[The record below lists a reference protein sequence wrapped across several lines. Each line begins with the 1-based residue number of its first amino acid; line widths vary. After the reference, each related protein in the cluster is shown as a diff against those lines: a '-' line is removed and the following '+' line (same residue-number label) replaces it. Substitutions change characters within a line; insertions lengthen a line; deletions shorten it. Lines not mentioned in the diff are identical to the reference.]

1 MLLEFAMISPS
12 FDMAL
17 LFPKAVQISIPRMP
31 VTSLSAI
38 VGRVGHDCNLVDL
51 IWSYQRARIGTSFYF
66 STPCLLFSLHI
77 QGP

>member
-31 VTSLSAI
+31 VTSLLAI
-38 VGRVGHDCNLVDL
+38 VGRVGHDCNLVL
-51 IWSYQRARIGTSFYF
+51 NLELPK
-66 STPCLLFSLHI
+66 STNRHGLLL
-77 QGP
+77 